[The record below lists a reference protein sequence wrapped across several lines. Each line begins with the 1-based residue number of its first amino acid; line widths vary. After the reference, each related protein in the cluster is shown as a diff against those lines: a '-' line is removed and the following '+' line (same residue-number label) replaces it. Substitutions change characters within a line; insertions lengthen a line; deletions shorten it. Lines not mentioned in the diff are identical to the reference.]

1 MNRQDII
8 DQLIIIKREQEF
20 HQTAET
26 AEAYRRR
33 LDQAQH
39 HWARMID
46 LIYQFQDLRRQL
58 NPPNFSPE
66 EYRRIYL
73 QTFPDPA

>member
-1 MNRQDII
+1 
-8 DQLIIIKREQEF
+8 
-20 HQTAET
+20 
-26 AEAYRRR
+26 
-33 LDQAQH
+33 
-39 HWARMID
+39 MID